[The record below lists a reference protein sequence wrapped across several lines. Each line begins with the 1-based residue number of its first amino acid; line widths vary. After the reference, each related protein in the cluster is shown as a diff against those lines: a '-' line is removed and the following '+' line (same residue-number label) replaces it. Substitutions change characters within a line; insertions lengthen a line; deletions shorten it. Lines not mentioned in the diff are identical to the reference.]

1 MDIDRLLKSMVTEN
15 ISDLHFKVGAPPRFR
30 LNGQLHSVASGKLT
44 EEDIQNFADYF
55 MNEEQK
61 ERFSRQKELDVS
73 YELPGVC
80 RFRANIYKQKGTI
93 ALSLRVIPSEP
104 ESFEELNL
112 PVKILEKLCAVRR
125 GLILLTGITG
135 AGKTTTMN
143 AMINYMN
150 EKFSYNIITVEDPI
164 EFFHHDKK
172 CSISQREV
180 GSDTNSFTAALEHVL
195 RQNPD
200 VVAIGELKT
209 PETINACLIA
219 AETGHLVLST
229 IHTVDTVQT
238 VNRIVDLYPPH
249 LQQPVR
255 QQLAN
260 VLKAIVA
267 QRLLSRI
274 DREGRVPADEIFIVT
289 SLVKKLI
296 LEGAT
301 EKLYKTLEEGA
312 YYGMQTF
319 DQGLLSLYKAGKISI
334 ENALEN
340 STNPDEL
347 MLAIRGVKSGGGVS
361 EVKPRDIIIEPE

>member
-1 MDIDRLLKSMVTEN
+1 MDIGKLLKSMVKES
-15 ISDLHFKVGAPPRFR
+15 ISDLHFKAGAPPRFR
-30 LNGQLHSVASGKLT
+30 LNGQLHSVGLEKLT
-44 EEDIQNFADYF
+44 AENVQNLADYF

-61 ERFSRQKELDVS
+61 EKFSRQKELDIS
-73 YELPGVC
+73 YELPDVC
-80 RFRANIYKQKGTI
+80 RFRANIYKQKGTV

-104 ESFEELNL
+104 KTFAELNL
-112 PVKILEKLCAVRR
+112 PVKILEKLCNVKR

-143 AMINYMN
+143 AMISYMN
-150 EKFSYNIITVEDPI
+150 EKFTYNIITVEDPI
-164 EFFHHDKK
+164 EFFHQDKK
-172 CSISQREV
+172 SSISQREI
-180 GSDTNSFTAALEHVL
+180 GSDTNSFTTALEHVL

-200 VVAIGELKT
+200 VVVIGELKT

-229 IHTVDTVQT
+229 IHTVDTIQT

-249 LQQPVR
+249 LQQPIR
-255 QQLAN
+255 QQISN
-260 VLKAIVA
+260 TLKAIVA
-267 QRLLSRI
+267 QRLLPRI
-274 DREGRVPADEIFIVT
+274 DREGRVPADEMFIVT

-301 EKLYKTLEEGA
+301 EKLYRALEEGS

-319 DQGLLSLYKAGKISI
+319 DQGLLSLYKAGKISM
-334 ENALEN
+334 EDALEN

-361 EVKPRDIIIEPE
+361 EVEPRGIIIEPE